1 MNCNILNIFKIEHNR
16 IITCTMLIV
25 LLAFGMFSF
34 VGCKTKQATS
44 EDIKCINENHYFYTG
59 ASPEE
64 IGKQIYKNFL
74 WSNVNV
80 SDREFKGKVYVR
92 FFMNYKNEFS
102 DITILT
108 KTNSP
113 SIDAELMRCV
123 KLIKIRKDHK
133 IDKEAKIEVIAT
145 VTF

>member
-1 MNCNILNIFKIEHNR
+1 MNCNILKTFKMEHNR
-16 IITCTMLIV
+16 IITCTMLII
-25 LLAFGMFSF
+25 LLAFGMFLF
-34 VGCKTKQATS
+34 AGCKTKQATS

-80 SDREFKGKVYVR
+80 SDREFKGKVHVR
-92 FFMNYKNEFS
+92 FFVNYKNEFS
-102 DITILT
+102 DITIMT

-113 SIDAELMRCV
+113 SIDAELMRCA
-123 KLIKIRKDHK
+123 KLTKIRQDHK
-133 IDKEAKIEVIAT
+133 MDKEAKIEVIAA

>member
-1 MNCNILNIFKIEHNR
+1 
-16 IITCTMLIV
+16 MLII

-80 SDREFKGKVYVR
+80 SDREFKGKVHVR
-92 FFMNYKNEFS
+92 FFVNYKNEFS
-102 DITILT
+102 DITIMT

-113 SIDAELMRCV
+113 SIDAELMRCA
-123 KLIKIRKDHK
+123 KLTKIRQDHK
-133 IDKEAKIEVIAT
+133 MDKEAKIEVIAA

>member
-1 MNCNILNIFKIEHNR
+1 
-16 IITCTMLIV
+16 
-25 LLAFGMFSF
+25 MFSF

-80 SDREFKGKVYVR
+80 SDREFKGKVYVK
-92 FFMNYKNEFS
+92 FFVNYKNEFS

-123 KLIKIRKDHK
+123 KLIKILQDHK

>member
-1 MNCNILNIFKIEHNR
+1 MNCNILNIFKMEHNR
-16 IITCTMLIV
+16 IITCTMLII

-64 IGKQIYKNFL
+64 IGKHIYKNFL

-80 SDREFKGKVYVR
+80 SDREFKGKVHVR
-92 FFMNYKNEFS
+92 FFVNYKNEFS
-102 DITILT
+102 DITIMT

-113 SIDAELMRCV
+113 SIDAELMRCAHYCP
-123 KLIKIRKDHK
+123 IK
-133 IDKEAKIEVIAT
+133 VG
-145 VTF
+145 

>member
-1 MNCNILNIFKIEHNR
+1 
-16 IITCTMLIV
+16 MLIV
-25 LLAFGMFSF
+25 LLAVDMFSF

-44 EDIKCINENHYFYTG
+44 DDIKCISENHYFYTV
-59 ASPEE
+59 ASAEE
-64 IGKQIYKNFL
+64 TGKQIYKNFL

-113 SIDAELMRCV
+113 YIDAELMRCV
-123 KLIKIRKDHK
+123 KLIKIRQDHK
-133 IDKEAKIEVIAT
+133 IDKKAKIEVIAV

>member
-1 MNCNILNIFKIEHNR
+1 
-16 IITCTMLIV
+16 MLII

-44 EDIKCINENHYFYTG
+44 ENIKCINENHYFYTG
-59 ASPEE
+59 VSAEE
-64 IGKQIYKNFL
+64 TGKQIYKNFL

-92 FFMNYKNEFS
+92 FFVNYKNEFS

-123 KLIKIRKDHK
+123 KLIKIRQDHK
-133 IDKEAKIEVIAT
+133 IDKKAKIEVIAV

>member
-1 MNCNILNIFKIEHNR
+1 
-16 IITCTMLIV
+16 
-25 LLAFGMFSF
+25 MFSF

-44 EDIKCINENHYFYTG
+44 ENIKCINENHYFYTG
-59 ASPEE
+59 ASAEE

-92 FFMNYKNEFS
+92 FFVNYKNEFS
-102 DITILT
+102 DITIMT

-123 KLIKIRKDHK
+123 KLIKIRQDHK
-133 IDKEAKIEVIAT
+133 IDKKAKIEVIAV

>member
-1 MNCNILNIFKIEHNR
+1 
-16 IITCTMLIV
+16 MLII

-64 IGKQIYKNFL
+64 IGKHIYKNFL

-92 FFMNYKNEFS
+92 FFVNYKNEFS
-102 DITILT
+102 DITIMT

-113 SIDAELMRCV
+113 SIDAELMRCA
-123 KLIKIRKDHK
+123 KLTKIRQDHK
-133 IDKEAKIEVIAT
+133 MDKEAKIEVIAA

>member
-1 MNCNILNIFKIEHNR
+1 MEHNR
-16 IITCTMLIV
+16 IITCTVLIV

-34 VGCKTKQATS
+34 VGCKTKQVTS

-80 SDREFKGKVYVR
+80 SDREFKGKVHVR

-102 DITILT
+102 DITIMT
-108 KTNSP
+108 KTNSL

-123 KLIKIRKDHK
+123 KLIKIRQDHK

>member
-1 MNCNILNIFKIEHNR
+1 MEHNR
-16 IITCTMLIV
+16 IITCTMLII
-25 LLAFGMFSF
+25 LLAFGMFLF
-34 VGCKTKQATS
+34 AGCKTKQATS

-80 SDREFKGKVYVR
+80 SDREFKGKVHVR
-92 FFMNYKNEFS
+92 FFVNYKNEFS
-102 DITILT
+102 DITIMT

-113 SIDAELMRCV
+113 SIDAELMRCA
-123 KLIKIRKDHK
+123 KLTKIRQDHK
-133 IDKEAKIEVIAT
+133 MDKEAKIEVIAA

>member
-1 MNCNILNIFKIEHNR
+1 
-16 IITCTMLIV
+16 MLIV

-80 SDREFKGKVYVR
+80 SDREFKGKVHVR

-108 KTNSP
+108 KTNSL

-123 KLIKIRKDHK
+123 KLIKIRQDHK